1 MGDNTGMRF
10 HCAISGSETAYDAVE
25 EVIAEAQRASQGKV
39 DAVFAFITGHHRD
52 DADEI
57 LERLWL
63 ELDPQA
69 LVGCSA
75 EGVIGG
81 EQEIERAPGIA
92 ILAATLPDVRI
103 HPFHIAGR
111 TEWRHILSD
120 EDQLKEKLGLGE
132 QTRAIIGFGDPF
144 TTPLDEFLTCL
155 DEHAKG
161 IPLIGGMAS
170 SARQPGQNV
179 LLRNDQTLTE
189 GMVGISLSGPLRV
202 ETVVS
207 QGCRPI
213 GSPMVVTKSHDNV
226 IEQLGGKPTLKALQE
241 VIESMPAD
249 ERELLHNGLLVGR
262 AISEYRETFGRGDF
276 LVRNVIGVEQET
288 GAVAMADYIKTG
300 QTVQFHV
307 RDAKTADEDL
317 SMLLEAQKTS
327 DPAAGAL
334 LFSCNGR
341 GTNLFED
348 PCHDIGV
355 VRRWMPKTPVAGF
368 FAAGELGPVGGRNF
382 IHGHTA
388 SLAIFRPAK

>member
-1 MGDNTGMRF
+1 MRF
-10 HCAISGSETAYDAVE
+10 HCAISGSETAYDAVD
-25 EVIAEAQRASQGKV
+25 EVIADAQRASQGKV
-39 DAVFAFITGHHRD
+39 DAVFAFLTAHHHA

-81 EQEIERAPGIA
+81 DQEIERQPGIA
-92 ILAATLPDVRI
+92 ILVASLPDVRI
-103 HPFHIAGR
+103 HPFHVAGK
-111 TEWRHILSD
+111 TDWRHILSD
-120 EDQLKEKLGLGE
+120 EEQLKEKLGLGE

-144 TTPLDEFLTCL
+144 TTPVDQFLPCL

-179 LLRNDQTLTE
+179 LFRNDQSFSE
-189 GMVGISLSGPLRV
+189 GMVGMSLSGPLRV
-202 ETVVS
+202 DTVVS

-213 GSPMVVTKSHDNV
+213 GMPMVVTKSHDNV
-226 IEQLGGKPTLKALQE
+226 IEQVGGKPALRALQDVVNAMSE
-241 VIESMPAD
+241 E
-249 ERELLHNGLLVGR
+249 EREHLHNGLLIGR

-276 LVRNVIGVEQET
+276 LVRNVIGVEQDT
-288 GAVAMADYIKTG
+288 GAVAMADYIRTG

-317 SMLLEAQKTS
+317 TMLLEKQDAS
-327 DPAAGAL
+327 DPPAGAL

-355 VRRWMPKTPVAGF
+355 MRRVLPKTPVAGF

-382 IHGHTA
+382 VHGHTA
-388 SLAIFRPAK
+388 SVALFRGAK

>member
-1 MGDNTGMRF
+1 MGDNAAMRF
-10 HCAISGSETAYDAVE
+10 HGSISGSESAYDAVE
-25 EVIAEAQRASQGKV
+25 EVIAEAQRATQGKI
-39 DAVFAFITGHHRD
+39 DAVFAFITAHHRD

-81 EQEIERAPGIA
+81 DQEIERAPGIA
-92 ILAATLPDVRI
+92 ILAASLPDVRI
-103 HPFHIAGR
+103 HPFHIGGR
-111 TEWRHILSD
+111 TEWRHILTD
-120 EDQLKEKLGLGE
+120 EDAMKEKLGLGE
-132 QTRAIIGFGDPF
+132 QTRAILGFGDPF
-144 TTPLDEFLTCL
+144 TTPIGEFLPSL
-155 DEHAKG
+155 DEHARG

-189 GMVGISLSGPLRV
+189 GMVGMTLSGPLEV
-202 ETVVS
+202 ETIVS

-213 GSPMVVTKSHDNV
+213 GIPMIVTKSHDNV
-226 IEQLGGKPTLKALQE
+226 IEQVGGKPALKALQE
-241 VIESMPAD
+241 VIEAMPTE
-249 ERELLHNGLLVGR
+249 ERDLLQNGLLVGR

-276 LVRNVIGVEQET
+276 LVRNVIGVEQDT
-288 GAVAMADYIKTG
+288 GAISMADYIKTG

-317 SMLLEAQKTS
+317 VMMLEGQKNV

-355 VRRWMPKTPVAGF
+355 IKRLMPRTAVAGF
-368 FAAGELGPVGGRNF
+368 FAAGELGPIGGRNF

-388 SLAIFRPAK
+388 SVALFRPAK

>member
-1 MGDNTGMRF
+1 MRF
-10 HCAISGSETAYDAVE
+10 HCAISGSDSAYDAVE
-25 EVIAEAQRASQGKV
+25 EVIADAQKATGGKV
-39 DAVFAFITGHHRD
+39 DAVFAFLTGQHRENGE
-52 DADEI
+52 EI

-81 EQEIERAPGIA
+81 ESEIEREPGIA

-103 HPFHIAGR
+103 HPFHISGR

-120 EDQLKEKLGLGE
+120 EDQLRDRLGVGE
-132 QTRAIIGFGDPF
+132 QTRAVIAFGDPF
-144 TTPLDEFLTCL
+144 TTPIDEFMQAL

-161 IPLIGGMAS
+161 IPLVGGMAS
-170 SARQPGQNV
+170 SARHPGQNL
-179 LLRNDQTLTE
+179 LLRNDQPLTE
-189 GMVGISLSGPLRV
+189 GLVGLSLSGPIQV
-202 ETVVS
+202 ETIVS

-213 GSPMVVTKSHDNV
+213 GSAMVVTKSHDNV
-226 IEQLGGKPTLKALQE
+226 IEQLGGKPAMAVLQQVVE
-241 VIESMPAD
+241 GMPSED
-249 ERELLHNGLLVGR
+249 RDLLHNGLLIGR
-262 AISEYRETFGRGDF
+262 AISEYRERFGRGDF
-276 LVRNVIGVEQET
+276 LVRNVVGVDQES

-317 SMLLEAQKTS
+317 TMLLDAQQLKE
-327 DPAAGAL
+327 PATGGL

-355 VRRWMPKTPVAGF
+355 ARRLMPRTPLAGF

-388 SLAIFRPAK
+388 SLALFRKES